1 MSYATN
7 IDEKQYIL
15 SLIYNRR
22 GNQFK
27 YIVKS
32 LLDWNTGILT
42 REYLSVEIVKLIE
55 EEIKR
60 YCDSKSFEDVARRNK
75 MTLIVKNALLRS
87 LKNSTWST
95 YFDDEQFMNF
105 FIEKYDSIV
114 KNFTLSDFLE
124 ERNSNFSIKTEYFGQ
139 VLSDSVEYRMFAYAM
154 ILGAQFFCKKDFST
168 LEDFKRIEGD
178 NKHPF
183 ARRIF

>member
-95 YFDDEQFMNF
+95 YFDDEQLMNF
-105 FIEKYDSIV
+105 FIEK
-114 KNFTLSDFLE
+114 
-124 ERNSNFSIKTEYFGQ
+124 
-139 VLSDSVEYRMFAYAM
+139 
-154 ILGAQFFCKKDFST
+154 
-168 LEDFKRIEGD
+168 
-178 NKHPF
+178 
-183 ARRIF
+183 